1 MATTNTAHQS
11 PEDMTNGQLLAIAPH
26 IAKSKFHHPEDWE
39 AAYQNATDPL
49 DEKMALQYSTEPPN
63 AMSIETLASEMNK
76 VKFMWVRLA
85 LFTKTE
91 MVDPNPL
98 VRHLMSNLKTTD
110 FVEQNE

>member
-1 MATTNTAHQS
+1 MTTTNTAHKS
-11 PEDMTNGQLLAIAPH
+11 PEDMTNCQLLAIAPH
-26 IAKSKFHHPEDWE
+26 IAKSKFQDPEDWE
-39 AAYQNATDPL
+39 TAYQSATDPL

-63 AMSIETLASEMNK
+63 AMSIETLASEMKK

-85 LFTKTE
+85 LFAKTE

-98 VRHLMSNLKTTD
+98 VKNLMNNLKTTD